1 MERLEFSQEGSVVRI
16 SMKNFM
22 TYKHETIYPGE
33 RRKSSFAEDNYTLW
47 ISSQSYLRETNLML
61 KGIQNILSLSYH
73 SKVS

>member
-33 RRKSSFAEDNYTLW
+33 RRKSSSAENNYTFSILFKGK
-47 ISSQSYLRETNLML
+47 IL